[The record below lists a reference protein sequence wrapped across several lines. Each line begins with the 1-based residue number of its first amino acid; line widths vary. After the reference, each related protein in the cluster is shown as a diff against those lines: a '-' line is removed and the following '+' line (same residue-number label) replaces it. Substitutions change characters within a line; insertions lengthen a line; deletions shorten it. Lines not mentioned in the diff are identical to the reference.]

1 MALNREVWIDQVKE
15 GFYPDD
21 SFLQKVTDYSQFVD
35 HNRLHIASAGI
46 DPKVLVNNTTYPISV
61 IGRDDEDNEIRLDK
75 FETEKYHCPPPRS
88 AGVQLRQ
95 TRKRYRPAPFDAPGK
110 CGGESR
116 ARLRPGGRY

>member
-1 MALNREVWIDQVKE
+1 MALKREVWIDQVKE

-21 SFLQKVTDYSQFVD
+21 SFLQKATDYSQFVD

-75 FETEKYHCPPPRS
+75 FETENTIHAAREICEVAAKLWVVYLLISLVRTI
-88 AGVQLRQ
+88 ALE
-95 TRKRYRPAPFDAPGK
+95 TNDL
-110 CGGESR
+110 SR
-116 ARLRPGGRY
+116 

>member
-21 SFLQKVTDYSQFVD
+21 SFLQKATDYSQFVD

-75 FETEKYHCPPPRS
+75 FETENTIVR
-88 AGVQLRQ
+88 
-95 TRKRYRPAPFDAPGK
+95 RP
-110 CGGESR
+110 
-116 ARLRPGGRY
+116 